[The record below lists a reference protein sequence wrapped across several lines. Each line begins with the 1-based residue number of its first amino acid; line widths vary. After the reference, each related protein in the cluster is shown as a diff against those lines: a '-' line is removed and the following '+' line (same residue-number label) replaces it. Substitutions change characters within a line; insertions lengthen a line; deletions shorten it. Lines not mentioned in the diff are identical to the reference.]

1 MFWKSCLFHCR
12 KAWIE
17 KYRTQYSIVTM
28 ITMLT
33 DNHTGAIKVL
43 FLIFPVVVVERF
55 LEITGVLFV
64 SQLQINMLSLSL
76 AA

>member
-1 MFWKSCLFHCR
+1 
-12 KAWIE
+12 
-17 KYRTQYSIVTM
+17 M